1 MPRKG
6 DTVLAAALK
15 RYGKKIKKYI
25 QDCIVEPLTVKVLI
39 EDARDSAQ
47 KASGA
52 ISIEIEI
59 KTPEGWGGDN
69 IVEIHGSV
77 GLEKSGKSGK
87 KEDEAYLDGV
97 TVGDWDEGSKAIGL
111 NGCSIG
117 EFLVHMFTL
126 FAIKAGN
133 ESVLLDNAAGPRG
146 EHIYKQVG
154 FIKSKGDRAQY
165 GDDNEMMF
173 PLTGKKKNKDA
184 GQLWRERY
192 NKFRKKLKTKIKNS
206 ANCKTFWKCVPPALE
221 APGPVHAIARG
232 SKRMTRNKRGG
243 DAERPPITLNKQQ
256 FINMVENNPDKVYK
270 IIRNLRTEGMDDPDD
285 PDYGFNVW
293 YPGKIEYE
301 GFDEDW
307 GDDVFGFT
315 MYDEGGDE
323 IRWGDTYTSLK
334 TGPDT
339 EALDYEWT
347 NIKDAGQPIKFVG
360 GKRRKKKTRKKRG
373 GQKIKVGQ
381 IWKRTVGETVFFYKI
396 LGKAVVHSGTPDDP
410 LPNMWKVCFGKS
422 TKAVAACEEIQGII
436 NGEHLKEHFKLITG
450 IEPDPSSDEE
460 DELVS
465 MPESSS
471 ESEEEVD
478 EEEDKAG
485 PGAGGGKRKKKTRK
499 KRGGVK
505 CPPRKLQIIDNKDE
519 KLIPGERYLFIPSAM
534 NNIAGGVGLGWIPTH
549 QVPEHDE
556 YFLNT
561 CVSGTYIRKGTE
573 QEPDMYVFLGKTLF
587 DTPCFWGVT
596 ADAIWFPSD
605 MSLGAQGMKAKPGAG
620 GGRRRKKKTRKKRG
634 GNECKDKSKE
644 DCEKKPLSLICKWGK
659 KKTGKKQVGR
669 FIVDTYGPEHCY
681 QFRDK
686 KSWMTPALQARVPE
700 YKDFIRGTT
709 PEKKPSEFD
718 KKGGKRRKKK
728 TRKKRGGLT
737 VIADK
742 HNLVPGRIYFYKRHN
757 SNWIFKG
764 TYEGTNGTNVH
775 FNNWSGA
782 ENQGENMGRIGGDDQ
797 QHAENINR
805 IETIW
810 TIDDALPEVLSQ
822 KISSFV
828 GGKRR
833 KKKTRKKKR

>member
-165 GDDNEMMF
+165 GDDNEMIF

-373 GQKIKVGQ
+373 G
-381 IWKRTVGETVFFYKI
+381 
-396 LGKAVVHSGTPDDP
+396 
-410 LPNMWKVCFGKS
+410 
-422 TKAVAACEEIQGII
+422 
-436 NGEHLKEHFKLITG
+436 
-450 IEPDPSSDEE
+450 
-460 DELVS
+460 
-465 MPESSS
+465 
-471 ESEEEVD
+471 
-478 EEEDKAG
+478 
-485 PGAGGGKRKKKTRK
+485 
-499 KRGGVK
+499 
-505 CPPRKLQIIDNKDE
+505 
-519 KLIPGERYLFIPSAM
+519 
-534 NNIAGGVGLGWIPTH
+534 
-549 QVPEHDE
+549 
-556 YFLNT
+556 
-561 CVSGTYIRKGTE
+561 
-573 QEPDMYVFLGKTLF
+573 
-587 DTPCFWGVT
+587 
-596 ADAIWFPSD
+596 
-605 MSLGAQGMKAKPGAG
+605 
-620 GGRRRKKKTRKKRG
+620 
-634 GNECKDKSKE
+634 
-644 DCEKKPLSLICKWGK
+644 
-659 KKTGKKQVGR
+659 
-669 FIVDTYGPEHCY
+669 
-681 QFRDK
+681 
-686 KSWMTPALQARVPE
+686 
-700 YKDFIRGTT
+700 
-709 PEKKPSEFD
+709 
-718 KKGGKRRKKK
+718 
-728 TRKKRGGLT
+728 LT

-797 QHAENINR
+797 QYAENINR

-810 TIDDALPEVLSQ
+810 TIDDTLPEVLSQ